1 MWVSHFAARF
11 CNGRLCRR
19 IHTCGMRPASLIGSS
34 AVSADRSVSVFW
46 IGSFLPLPCA
56 AEAKIPSRATQKVAA
71 GAASA
76 SRHCPAAHKDAG
88 YETDQKPCFG
98 ALFSLRLYRQVESLR
113 CANARRRLGATGRT
127 RTADLLITNQLLY
140 QLSHSSKYFF
150 LLPTLG
156 KKCRASNSF
165 YIINR
170 TFCFCKP
177 FLKNL

>member
-1 MWVSHFAARF
+1 MPQNPYLRDASGVPDWQLCGFCGQEHERFLDRFVFA
-11 CNGRLCRR
+11 
-19 IHTCGMRPASLIGSS
+19 
-34 AVSADRSVSVFW
+34 
-46 IGSFLPLPCA
+46 LPCA
-56 AEAKIPSRATQKVAA
+56 AGAKIPSRATQQVAA

-76 SRHCPAAHKDAG
+76 SRHCPAAHKAAG

>member
-1 MWVSHFAARF
+1 MFLQNDVNERAAKCGYHILQRAF

-19 IHTCGMRPASLIGSS
+19 IQTCRMRPASLIGSS
-34 AVSADRSVSVFW
+34 AVSADRSASVFW

-76 SRHCPAAHKDAG
+76 SRRCPAAHKDAG

-127 RTADLLITNQLLY
+127 RTADLLITNSKTR
-140 QLSHSSKYFF
+140 LSRPF
-150 LLPTLG
+150 T
-156 KKCRASNSF
+156 KCQKA
-165 YIINR
+165 
-170 TFCFCKP
+170 
-177 FLKNL
+177 